1 MNELS
6 LFTGAGGG
14 VLGTRL
20 LGWKSV
26 GYIEWDKYCQQ
37 ILAQRIKDGIL
48 DEAPIFRDIDDFI
61 KSGAAKKYQG
71 YVDVVTAGFPC
82 QPFSVAGKKKGQDDD
97 RNKWPQTIQCIRDVR
112 PRYAFLE
119 NVPGLLSSG
128 YFGEILTA
136 LAEAGFDARWCV
148 LGADDVGAPHR
159 RKRIWIKATSQDPER
174 SGCLHG
180 EHEEGRVQ
188 VREQRESGS
197 RGGERVSRN
206 SQDVADSKHDGLD
219 EGPNPRRIK
228 ETTYNKGKWGPKLQ
242 TGNLR
247 DAVMWPTPDTQ
258 NHRDGSKLRKDN
270 NLDQGGRHGV
280 SLHHAV
286 DHAEKMW
293 PTPTKSDHKGSG
305 PTMVR
310 KDGKLR
316 GDRLDYATERNSD
329 GSPTGG
335 QLNPNWVEWLL
346 GWPIGWTDLKPLAMG
361 KYQQWLQQ
369 HGRS

>member
-1 MNELS
+1 MKPQSSGTLTTSSSPVPLKNTRDMSMWLRQAFPANHSALQERKKAKTT
-6 LFTGAGGG
+6 TGISGRKRSNVFAMFDPDTHSWRTSQVCL
-14 VLGTRL
+14 VLGTSA
-20 LGWKSV
+20 KSSLRWPKQ
-26 GYIEWDKYCQQ
+26 G
-37 ILAQRIKDGIL
+37 LMRDGVCSEL
-48 DEAPIFRDIDDFI
+48 TMSVPRT
-61 KSGAAKKYQG
+61 
-71 YVDVVTAGFPC
+71 DV
-82 QPFSVAGKKKGQDDD
+82 KG
-97 RNKWPQTIQCIRDVR
+97 
-112 PRYAFLE
+112 
-119 NVPGLLSSG
+119 
-128 YFGEILTA
+128 
-136 LAEAGFDARWCV
+136 
-148 LGADDVGAPHR
+148 
-159 RKRIWIKATSQDPER
+159 
-174 SGCLHG
+174 
-180 EHEEGRVQ
+180 
-188 VREQRESGS
+188 SGS
-197 RGGERVSRN
+197 RLPAKTPSAADAYTGNMKKDEFKFGN
-206 SQDVADSKHDGLD
+206 SGSLAQEVESGFLETHRMWPTPNTMDSMKGRTPEEL
-219 EGPNPRRIK
+219 K
-228 ETTYNKGKWGPKLQ
+228 KQATYNKGKWGPKLQ